1 MPQSK
6 KLPFK
11 QPIWRCGA
19 EPSTTGGVITLRGW
33 KSAWRRAHSRRSACS
48 VGLYAPAASA
58 CRMGGQA
65 RVLIVT
71 RRSDCRCGQPP
82 AHPWLTRAV
91 SIAAGDRA
99 QRGNSGC
106 SRWRCRCINIRPC
119 RLLTRV
125 AIGITNGAEALLTA
139 HRAADTL
146 AFSKFWYPVR
156 THAESV
162 VLCPA
167 GIRSLAM
174 AALSMSSGLVAYR
187 SGAGARLS
195 CLSWVRVSWTR
206 RAAGAAMRW

>member
-1 MPQSK
+1 MLSASLLAISQSTQNTPGRRPCMNVPRPEAHIVAHVTTAAQMFQGSQGHPQRM
-6 KLPFK
+6 
-11 QPIWRCGA
+11 IMWER
-19 EPSTTGGVITLRGW
+19 EPLAPHLSIRPRLSSIGL
-33 KSAWRRAHSRRSACS
+33 HSR
-48 VGLYAPAASA
+48 
-58 CRMGGQA
+58 
-65 RVLIVT
+65 
-71 RRSDCRCGQPP
+71 
-82 AHPWLTRAV
+82 
-91 SIAAGDRA
+91 
-99 QRGNSGC
+99 RGNSGC

-125 AIGITNGAEALLTA
+125 AIGITNGEEALITA
-139 HRAADTL
+139 HRAANTL

-167 GIRSLAM
+167 GIRSLA
-174 AALSMSSGLVAYR
+174 AVSMSSGLVAYR